1 MEVTFLRE
9 EDIWGDN
16 ALEVIQAYGTKVG
29 ISDAAIALG
38 TMMGDGPKDSA
49 GVASGA
55 VWSAS
60 SYDLGNVRTF
70 NAYGARNGS
79 NPRFRKAA
87 ARPAMPASVT
97 STIHPNN
104 VKTLALQN
112 GKTIQICEYGAYPQA
127 VAPKDVS
134 QELEAQYQKNALKT
148 TGKTYTFDSAKFN
161 ANDIGFTPRNCA
173 EYSFK
178 GKKYVRIKGKPYDD
192 YSILSDGTQVRKKT
206 AYWFEVQPIEWLMDP
221 KGTWV
226 ARQAL
231 FGGIQFDS
239 KRKYNGNFADTAMYN
254 YLQTHFAKEM
264 EAQRQFEETLS
275 RLAIRN
281 RYFSAYVSGFGNNK
295 EFYPNGDRPG
305 FTPAGT
311 SATPT
316 VGSISGAS
324 SNRASGTP
332 VSGASQSPVTPDA
345 SVSGAPKAP
354 GAPDAPV
361 VPAVPLSGPFTPEKA
376 RAIIAVTNDKIFMRD
391 LLKLI
396 AAFPKDEQGQFK
408 GVVLEV
414 FNPERSSRPQ
424 PAEVIVLGKK
434 LAVSGGYEKELN
446 RVLQGQGG
454 NGNSANAQSAADDNS
469 AVSSFASRLGKLFGG
484 R

>member
-1 MEVTFLRE
+1 MEITFLTE
-9 EDIWGDN
+9 EEIWNDKWNYN
-16 ALEVIQAYGTKVG
+16 ALEIMQTYGKKVEV
-29 ISDAAIALG
+29 SDTAIALG
-38 TMMGDGPKDSA
+38 TYSYKDEDN
-49 GVASGA
+49 ASFTTGIA
-55 VWSAS
+55 WSAS
-60 SYDLGNVRTF
+60 SVSNEILRTVSWTGVED
-70 NAYGARNGS
+70 NCNPNERGAAG
-79 NPRFRKAA
+79 
-87 ARPAMPASVT
+87 RPVIPATVT
-97 STIHPNN
+97 PAIRPNK
-104 VKTLALQN
+104 VKTLTLPN
-112 GKTIQICEYGAYPQA
+112 GKTVQICEYGAYPQT
-127 VAPKDVS
+127 VAPKSVR
-134 QELEAQYQKNALKT
+134 QELEVQYQKNALKT
-148 TGKTYTFDSAKFN
+148 TGKTYTFDSAELDAYN
-161 ANDIGFTPRNCA
+161 TGFTPRNCA
-173 EYSFK
+173 EYSFA
-178 GKKYVRIKGKPYDD
+178 GKKYVRIEGKPYDND
-192 YSILSDGTQVRKKT
+192 SILSDGTQVQKGQ

-231 FGGIQFDS
+231 FAGIQFDT
-239 KRKYNGNFADTAMYN
+239 KDRYDGNFADTAMYN

-305 FTPAGT
+305 FTPAAVPPRLPNSGT

-316 VGSISGAS
+316 VGSISGA
-324 SNRASGTP
+324 
-332 VSGASQSPVTPDA
+332 
-345 SVSGAPKAP
+345 PKAP
-354 GAPDAPV
+354 VMPDAPV

-376 RAIIAVTNDKIFMRD
+376 RTIIAVTNDKIFMRD

-408 GVVLEV
+408 SVVLEV
-414 FNPERSSRPQ
+414 FNPERDSRPQ

-454 NGNSANAQSAADDNS
+454 SGNSANAQSAADDNS

>member
-38 TMMGDGPKDSA
+38 TMMGSGTKNSA
-49 GVASGA
+49 GVASGFA
-55 VWSAS
+55 WSAS
-60 SYDLGNVRTF
+60 SSKYARVRTVRF
-70 NAYGARNGS
+70 SGAKDNYYPDLR
-79 NPRFRKAA
+79 RAA
-87 ARPAMPASVT
+87 GCPALPFSAT
-97 STIHPNN
+97 SLIRPNN
-104 VKTLALQN
+104 VRAMRLAN
-112 GKTIQICEYGAYPQA
+112 GKTVQICEYGAYPQT
-127 VAPKDVS
+127 VAPKSVR

-148 TGKTYTFDSAKFN
+148 TGKTYTFDSAELDAYN
-161 ANDIGFTPRNCA
+161 TGFTPRNCA
-173 EYSFK
+173 EYSFA
-178 GKKYVRIKGKPYDD
+178 GKKYVRIEGKPYDND
-192 YSILSDGTQVRKKT
+192 SILSDGTQVQKGQ

-231 FGGIQFDS
+231 FAGIQFDT
-239 KRKYNGNFADTAMYN
+239 KDRYDGNFADTAMYN

-305 FTPAGT
+305 FTPAAVPPRLPNSGT
-311 SATPT
+311 SATLT

-324 SNRASGTP
+324 SNRASGIP
-332 VSGASQSPVTPDA
+332 VSGAPNAHVTPN
-345 SVSGAPKAP
+345 
-354 GAPDAPV
+354 APV
-361 VPAVPLSGPFTPEKA
+361 VPAVPLSGSFTPEKA
-376 RAIIAVTNDKIFMRD
+376 RTIIAVTNDKIFMRD

-408 GVVLEV
+408 NVVLEV

-446 RVLQGQGG
+446 RVLQGQGDSG
-454 NGNSANAQSAADDNS
+454 NS
-469 AVSSFASRLGKLFGG
+469 AVSSFASRLGKFFGG

>member
-1 MEVTFLRE
+1 MR
-9 EDIWGDN
+9 
-16 ALEVIQAYGTKVG
+16 
-29 ISDAAIALG
+29 
-38 TMMGDGPKDSA
+38 
-49 GVASGA
+49 
-55 VWSAS
+55 
-60 SYDLGNVRTF
+60 
-70 NAYGARNGS
+70 
-79 NPRFRKAA
+79 
-87 ARPAMPASVT
+87 
-97 STIHPNN
+97 
-104 VKTLALQN
+104 LAN
-112 GKTIQICEYGAYPQA
+112 GKTVQICEYGAYPQT
-127 VAPKDVS
+127 VAPKSVR

-148 TGKTYTFDSAKFN
+148 TGKTYTFDSAELDAYN
-161 ANDIGFTPRNCA
+161 TGFTPRNCA
-173 EYSFK
+173 EYSFA
-178 GKKYVRIKGKPYDD
+178 GKKYVRIEGKPYDND
-192 YSILSDGTQVRKKT
+192 SILSDGTQVQKGQ

-231 FGGIQFDS
+231 FAGIQFDT
-239 KRKYNGNFADTAMYN
+239 KDRYDGNFADTAMYN

-305 FTPAGT
+305 FTPAAVPPRLPNSGT
-311 SATPT
+311 SATLT

-324 SNRASGTP
+324 SNRASGIP
-332 VSGASQSPVTPDA
+332 VSGAPNAHVTPN
-345 SVSGAPKAP
+345 
-354 GAPDAPV
+354 APV
-361 VPAVPLSGPFTPEKA
+361 VPAVPLSGSFTPEKA
-376 RAIIAVTNDKIFMRD
+376 RTIIAVTNDKIFMRD

-408 GVVLEV
+408 NVVLEV

-446 RVLQGQGG
+446 RVLQGQGDSG
-454 NGNSANAQSAADDNS
+454 NS
-469 AVSSFASRLGKLFGG
+469 AVSSFASRLGKFFGG

>member
-1 MEVTFLRE
+1 
-9 EDIWGDN
+9 
-16 ALEVIQAYGTKVG
+16 
-29 ISDAAIALG
+29 
-38 TMMGDGPKDSA
+38 
-49 GVASGA
+49 
-55 VWSAS
+55 
-60 SYDLGNVRTF
+60 
-70 NAYGARNGS
+70 
-79 NPRFRKAA
+79 
-87 ARPAMPASVT
+87 
-97 STIHPNN
+97 
-104 VKTLALQN
+104 
-112 GKTIQICEYGAYPQA
+112 
-127 VAPKDVS
+127 
-134 QELEAQYQKNALKT
+134 
-148 TGKTYTFDSAKFN
+148 
-161 ANDIGFTPRNCA
+161 
-173 EYSFK
+173 
-178 GKKYVRIKGKPYDD
+178 
-192 YSILSDGTQVRKKT
+192 
-206 AYWFEVQPIEWLMDP
+206 MDP

-231 FGGIQFDS
+231 FAGIQFDT
-239 KRKYNGNFADTAMYN
+239 KDRYDGNFADTAMYN

-305 FTPAGT
+305 FTPAAVPPRLPNSGT

-324 SNRASGTP
+324 SGRASGTSA
-332 VSGASQSPVTPDA
+332 SGTPN
-345 SVSGAPKAP
+345 
-354 GAPDAPV
+354 APV

-446 RVLQGQGG
+446 RVLQGQGDS
-454 NGNSANAQSAADDNS
+454 GNSANAQSAADDNS
-469 AVSSFASRLGKLFGG
+469 AVSSFATRLGKLFGG